1 MGIFI
6 GGNFLVGNFSGGN
19 FLVGNFSGG
28 NFLGGNFDEAD
39 KNKLLDEVSESD
51 NIVTRPNEE

>member
-6 GGNFLVGNFSGGN
+6 GGNFLVGNFS
-19 FLVGNFSGG
+19 
-28 NFLGGNFDEAD
+28 GGNFDEAD

>member
-6 GGNFLVGNFSGGN
+6 GGN

-39 KNKLLDEVSESD
+39 KNKLLDKVSESD

>member
-1 MGIFI
+1 MGVFI
-6 GGNFLVGNFSGGN
+6 GGN